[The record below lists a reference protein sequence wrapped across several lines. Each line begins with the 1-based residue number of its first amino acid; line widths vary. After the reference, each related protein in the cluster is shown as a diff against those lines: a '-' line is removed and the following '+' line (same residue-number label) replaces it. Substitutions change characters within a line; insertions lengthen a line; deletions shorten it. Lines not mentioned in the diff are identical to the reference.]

1 MNRLQFVISDVIDQA
16 LKAHYFDN
24 VKFSGLCEHE
34 IKDGKTIPVKYKGYG
49 DFEFV
54 GFDDSNGL
62 NIYHRLVSMV
72 QDDDNDSG
80 FGNKPLKIEAYNLTM
95 VAFGNQ
101 RTIVDSNNNIN
112 YKIADEFRSLFPRK
126 LTTVQLF
133 NIDGHIGLISVT
145 GTNQDKKDVFATEL
159 PDNDIKVKPE
169 TLLFAINYT
178 LTLKFIGDCKDLS
191 CPVSVPFL
199 DLNNI
204 SCANINDP
212 NFGLSQNKFDEC
224 GLITLCAAAT
234 VTNSDSTFNA
244 TVASGA
250 TLILSDINHIDS
262 DGTPVPTP
270 AQTVFISTVIKNIL
284 IFDFQASAGDDYTA
298 TIEADT
304 SGTYDLDTAVLTNVA
319 TVVYKKNTIIVTG
332 SQTFVA
338 TDTLE
343 VIITRTN
350 DALDSK
356 VKLTET

>member
-34 IKDGKTIPVKYKGYG
+34 IKDGKTIPVFYKGYG
-49 DFEFV
+49 DSEFV

-80 FGNKPLKIEAYNLTM
+80 FGNKPLKTEIYTLTM

-133 NIDGHIGLISVT
+133 NIDGHIGLINII

-204 SCANINDP
+204 SCANINDT
-212 NFGLSQNKFDEC
+212 NFGIGTAKKLEC
-224 GLITLCAAAT
+224 GLDI
-234 VTNSDSTFNA
+234 N
-244 TVASGA
+244 
-250 TLILSDINHIDS
+250 TLIFFF
-262 DGTPVPTP
+262 
-270 AQTVFISTVIKNIL
+270 QTGAGETFI
-284 IFDFQASAGDDYTA
+284 A
-298 TIEADT
+298 TI
-304 SGTYDLDTAVLTNVA
+304 GTKQVGIYNLDNANLINVD
-319 TVVYKKNTIIVTG
+319 TVVFQKNLINVTG
-332 SQTFVA
+332 SQEFIDG
-338 TDTLE
+338 DTLR
-343 VIITRTN
+343 VTITRTVAAN
-350 DALDSK
+350 DSSVELATNL
-356 VKLTET
+356 